1 MILGEVVDNKKDS
14 AVDDADKH
22 AADAIQEVIYES
34 TGGFGILFQQRQG
47 EQLEK
52 YTENDVLSLFIVIS
66 DHFVVQKGYLA
77 SV

>member
-1 MILGEVVDNKKDS
+1 MILGEVVDNKKES

-34 TGGFGILFQQRQG
+34 SGGYGILVQQRQG
-47 EQLEK
+47 EQLENF
-52 YTENDVLSLFIVIS
+52 TENDVLSLFIVIS
-66 DHFVVQKGYLA
+66 GHFVVQKGDLA